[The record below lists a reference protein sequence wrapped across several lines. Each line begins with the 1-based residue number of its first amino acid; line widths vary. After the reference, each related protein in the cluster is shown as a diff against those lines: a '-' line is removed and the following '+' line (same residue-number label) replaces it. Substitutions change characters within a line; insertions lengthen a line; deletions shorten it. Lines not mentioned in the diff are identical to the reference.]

1 METQRPDSA
10 RTLEAWRRVAS
21 TGELVSELLRESI
34 YRAWKRCQ
42 AAGTSPHTMIA
53 KRLDPVALEAL
64 LERERDLIEAAKP
77 YMHALSRAAGSEL
90 HAAMLADADGVVLDL
105 VGHREHIERE
115 GFPLP
120 GSKLSED
127 LAGANG
133 IGTSLAEGGYVEL
146 VGPEHFIEGFH
157 IYTCQG
163 VPIHAP
169 EGQRIVGVL
178 SLSVRRLE
186 AAERVREILVCAAHG
201 IEAELTRRRLEADLG
216 RLLEEEHALEQLRQ
230 DVMQLHAAAR
240 LRLDHAARIA
250 TREDASHLA
259 ISAADLA
266 RRFRVRSELWRDLA
280 FEDHG
285 APRPLELQ
293 QRLGELVE
301 LLGTE
306 ASTRGV
312 RLVVA
317 PHEPLRVSADAR
329 ALSRELFRVITRA
342 LGDAARGDVIELALA
357 SPTAVTVTNGRKTA
371 GVRLKS
377 LEPS

>member
-1 METQRPDSA
+1 MP
-10 RTLEAWRRVAS
+10 
-21 TGELVSELLRESI
+21 ELLREPI

-42 AAGTSPHTMIA
+42 VAGTSPHTMIA
-53 KRLDPVALEAL
+53 MRLDPVALEAL

-90 HAAMLADADGVVLDL
+90 HAAMLGDADGIVLDL

-169 EGQRIVGVL
+169 EGQKIVGVL

-216 RLLEEEHALEQLRQ
+216 RLLEEEHGALEHLRQ

-250 TREDASHLA
+250 TREDPSQLA

-285 APRPLELQ
+285 APRPLDLQ

-306 ASTRGV
+306 ASVRGV

-317 PHEPLRVSADAR
+317 AHEPLRVSADAR

-342 LGDAARGDVIELALA
+342 LGDAARGDVIELGLA
-357 SPTAVTVTNGRKTA
+357 SPSAVRVTIGRKTA